1 MNAFLISSLQQ
12 QQPHHVASSSVAA
25 TEGSPPSSP
34 RSTFSSVH
42 SYGQDAY
49 SPAIPAVS
57 ASIDLSA
64 PRGTQ
69 ETDTCSARGN
79 PLSTS
84 LGGAGGGGGSSLDG
98 GFEVTVCLLESS
110 FCCAHFV
117 AYKGYRERLH
127 GHNYQVSARL
137 LGPLGVDGYVLDF
150 TELKRAVREV
160 CKPIQRVSRLL
171 QCVLRLFSSVNR
183 DNGAEH
189 TSAFACF
196 VLLCAAS
203 QSLNEYTIIP
213 MRSDVLEI
221 TQEGSSIR
229 MRCEDGS
236 EFILPRADCLCLPIV
251 HSTAEELCAYIW
263 RSIVDNLTEGR
274 LKKRGIQSLEVSVAE
289 KCTQV
294 AVYRRPL

>member
-160 CKPIQRVSRLL
+160 CK
-171 QCVLRLFSSVNR
+171 
-183 DNGAEH
+183 
-189 TSAFACF
+189 
-196 VLLCAAS
+196 
-203 QSLNEYTIIP
+203 SLNEYTIIP